1 VPNLHFFR
9 VFISQIIFLV
19 FQVLIF
25 LAAQDKKLRNY
36 FVCVLTTSPNLF
48 KCIQKK
54 MMYRNSKVM
63 EISCLLPIV
72 MQYILNDEYEHLTQ

>member
-54 MMYRNSKVM
+54 NDVSKFKSYGNFM
-63 EISCLLPIV
+63 PIV
-72 MQYILNDEYEHLTQ
+72 MQYILNDEYEHLT